1 MTRGNI
7 ARLFTN
13 LLVIC
18 VVIYFSLIALMY
30 FTQRK
35 MMYFPIGINAAP
47 ADVVEF
53 HATKLA
59 GRDYAP
65 TGWFIMPE
73 SKDDTIIIHFH
84 GNGGNLASRY
94 WEFKSLADHGYGL
107 LFAEYTGYNGNAG
120 KPTKTDLL
128 LDADGY
134 YQALIAQGYNVDNI
148 AVIGE
153 SIGSGPASYIA
164 GKYNISA
171 LILQVPYDSLLAVV
185 KDKYPFIIGIE
196 YLLKDNFDNIA
207 SLQNYQGRSLI
218 MLAEHD
224 EVVPFA
230 RGLNLYEALEEPK
243 MLHVF
248 KGARHVDFYD
258 SNHLDIILDFLN
270 DR

>member
-7 ARLFTN
+7 VKLFTH
-13 LLVIC
+13 LLVISA
-18 VVIYFSLIALMY
+18 VIYFSLIALMY
-30 FTQRK
+30 FTQRQ
-35 MMYFPIGINAAP
+35 MMYFPMGINAAP

-53 HATKLA
+53 QASKLG
-59 GRDYAP
+59 GREHAP
-65 TGWFIMPE
+65 TGWFIAPE
-73 SKDDTIIIHFH
+73 NEDSPIIIHFH

-94 WEFKSLADHGYGL
+94 LEFKSLAEHGYGL

-120 KPTKTDLL
+120 NPTKTDLL

-134 YQALIAQGYNVDNI
+134 YRALIAQGYKPDNI

-164 GKYNISA
+164 GKYNIPA

-185 KDKYPFIIGIE
+185 KDKYPFIIGLE
-196 YLLKDNFDNIA
+196 YLFKDNFDNIT

-224 EVVPFA
+224 EVVPFE
-230 RGLNLYEALEEPK
+230 RGLNLYETLDEPK

-248 KGARHVDFYD
+248 KGARHVEFYD
-258 SNHLDIILDFLN
+258 SNHLDVILDFLN
-270 DR
+270 NR

>member
-7 ARLFTN
+7 VKLFIH
-13 LLVIC
+13 LLVISA
-18 VVIYFSLIALMY
+18 VIYLSLIALMY
-30 FTQRK
+30 FTQRQ
-35 MMYFPIGINAAP
+35 MMYFPMGINAVP
-47 ADVVEF
+47 DDVVEF
-53 HATKLA
+53 HADKIG

-65 TGWFIMPE
+65 TGWFIAPE
-73 SKDDTIIIHFH
+73 SKDSPVIIHFH

-94 WEFKSLADHGYGL
+94 LEFKSLAGYGYGL

-128 LDADGY
+128 LDAEGY
-134 YQALIAQGYNVDNI
+134 YQALIAQGYKADNI

-185 KDKYPFIIGIE
+185 KDKYPFIIGLE
-196 YLLKDNFDNIA
+196 YLFKDNFDNIA
-207 SLQNYQGRSLI
+207 SLQNYKGRSLI
-218 MLAEHD
+218 MLAEYD

-230 RGLNLYEALEEPK
+230 RGLNLYESLDDPK

-248 KGARHVDFYD
+248 KGSGHVNFYD
-258 SNHLDIILDFLN
+258 SNHLDVILDFLN
-270 DR
+270 N